1 MKAKIAYANI
11 VPMDKDTLQHSSG
24 QANLYE
30 VAYLVSPAYSE
41 EEAQNFQQ
49 TLKNLVQS
57 SGGLIDQEGGVEKRR
72 LAYPIKK
79 MREAHLGSFRFLL
92 SAEKIAEFDGKLKT
106 SKEILRH
113 LIVHTKRQPPRTIRT
128 QVIRPQLVIDEPE
141 ISTKKPE
148 AKPVEVKE
156 PASDIAEIDKK
167 LEEILGK

>member
-1 MKAKIAYANI
+1 
-11 VPMDKDTLQHSSG
+11 MDKDHQ
-24 QANLYE
+24 LYE

-49 TLKNLVQS
+49 TMKNLVQDA
-57 SGGLIDQEGGVEKRR
+57 GGLIDQEGGVEKKR

-92 SAEKIAEFDGKLKT
+92 SGEKLAEIDSKLKT
-106 SKEILRH
+106 SKEVLRH
-113 LIVHTKRQPPRTIRT
+113 ILVHTKRQPPRTIRT
-128 QVIRPQLVIDEPE
+128 QILRPVAEQGEPE
-141 ISTKKPE
+141 IAAKKEEIRQPE
-148 AKPVEVKE
+148 IKK

>member
-1 MKAKIAYANI
+1 MKLKRACANI
-11 VPMDKDTLQHSSG
+11 ISMDKDHQ
-24 QANLYE
+24 LYE

-57 SGGLIDQEGGVEKRR
+57 AGGLIDQEGEVIKRR

-79 MREAHLGSFRFLL
+79 MREAHLGNFRFLL
-92 SAEKIAEFDGKLKT
+92 SAEKIAELDNKLKT
-106 SKEILRH
+106 SKEVLRH
-113 LIVHTKRQPPRTIRT
+113 LLVHTKRQPPRTIRT
-128 QVIRPQLVIDEPE
+128 QALKPSLTLPAERP
-141 ISTKKPE
+141 
-148 AKPVEVKE
+148 AKLYKTEETSPQE

>member
-1 MKAKIAYANI
+1 MSNE
-11 VPMDKDTLQHSSG
+11 Q
-24 QANLYE
+24 NLYE

-41 EEAQNFQQ
+41 EEARNFQQ

-57 SGGLIDQEGGVEKRR
+57 KGGLIDQEGSVEKRR

-92 SAEKIAEFDGKLKT
+92 SGEKLQEIDGKLTT
-106 SKEILRH
+106 SKEVMRH
-113 LIVHTKRQPPRTIRT
+113 LIVHTKRQPPRIIRT
-128 QVIRPQLVIDEPE
+128 QIIKPMILDEPE
-141 ISTKKPE
+141 ISTKKPD
-148 AKPVEVKE
+148 AKPAEIRD